1 MPKDAKLKAADRDD
15 RLVEQQQAEEQEFQ
29 GEVDWEEIEK
39 HLSDDP
45 ELAEEIKKDLSDYP
59 ELSEYRE
66 LIRQKATL
74 QRMRRFSSEGNWERF
89 KTEVEGLP
97 LKEQK
102 EFDKELISALMRK
115 FHLGAWQEVLELD
128 WTRRKGQRGLQY
140 MVAVHPNQSSGW
152 HRIGTR
158 TVDRRTEEYDN
169 GMPAPRL
176 YVRCFTGS
184 RC

>member
-1 MPKDAKLKAADRDD
+1 MPKDAKLKAADPDH
-15 RLVEQQQAEEQEFQ
+15 RLGEQQQAEEQEFQ

-59 ELSEYRE
+59 ELSEYQE

-89 KTEVEGLP
+89 KTELEGLP
-97 LKEQK
+97 LEEQK
-102 EFDKELISALMRK
+102 EFDKELISAAMRK
-115 FHLGAWQEVLELD
+115 FHLGAWQEVLDSTGRGEKGKEAFSTALLYKQLD
-128 WTRRKGQRGLQY
+128 PQDG
-140 MVAVHPNQSSGW
+140 
-152 HRIGTR
+152 GTR
-158 TVDRRTEEYDN
+158 TVDRRTEGYGN
-169 GMPAPRL
+169 GLPAPRL
-176 YVRCFTGS
+176 YVRCSTGS